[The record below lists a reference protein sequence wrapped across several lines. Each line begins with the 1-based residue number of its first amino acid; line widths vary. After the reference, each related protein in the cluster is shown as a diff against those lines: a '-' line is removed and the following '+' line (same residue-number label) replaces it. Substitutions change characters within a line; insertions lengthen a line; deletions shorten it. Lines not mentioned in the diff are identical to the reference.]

1 VNAAAARRSNGEGIG
16 QESRNVYTEFFGLN
30 EKPFAITPDP
40 RYLYMSAR
48 HTDAL
53 AHLLYGISESGG
65 FIQLTGEV
73 GTGKTTLIR
82 SVLEQLPEKAD
93 IAVILS
99 PQLTTLEFLET
110 IVQELHCPPATE
122 RTVKAQIDVLNVAL
136 MRAHAEGRR
145 VVLIVDEAQTLSPEL
160 LEQVRLLTNL
170 ETSKQKLLQIILI
183 GQPELRELLDRPEMR
198 QIAQRITGRYHLEPL
213 RKDDTRA
220 YVNHRLR
227 VAGAQSDVFTGSA
240 ISALFKHSRGIPR
253 LINVIAD
260 RALLAGYTQDRRN
273 VDARL
278 VGAAAA
284 EVFGARRRTPW
295 WPLLTG
301 LAGVIAVVFGVG
313 NLSNAPRIAET
324 PRDMFMSAV
333 PASSATPTTSL
344 SVETADDPAAA
355 PVPAAA
361 DPLAAP
367 APVTLQSLLADPA
380 FNVSTDAA
388 IGELLALWG
397 ASYDTARAEPCTQAH
412 EQGLRC
418 LFQRR
423 GTLGELRRV
432 NWPTI
437 LSLVTADGVEHPVVV
452 ASLGYDHAGIVANGN
467 SYELPLAELSY
478 YWFGDHLLLWRPG
491 DAPARDLSPG
501 AADAGVRWLR
511 ETLAKLDGH
520 PEPLDASTTY
530 DDALEQRVRAYQRSH
545 QLTVDGIVGAR
556 TQVAMLAD
564 LDLPDTPSLVEG
576 H

>member
-1 VNAAAARRSNGEGIG
+1 VNAAAPEAVERGDGTG
-16 QESRNVYTEFFGLN
+16 QASRNVYTEFFGLN

-82 SVLEQLPEKAD
+82 SMLEQLPEKAD
-93 IAVILS
+93 IALILS

-110 IVQELHCPPATE
+110 IVQELHAPTPAE
-122 RTVKAQIDVLNVAL
+122 RTVKAQIDALNVKL
-136 MRAHAEGRR
+136 MSAHAEGRR

-170 ETSKQKLLQIILI
+170 ETAKQKLLQIILI

-213 RKDDTRA
+213 TKEDT
-220 YVNHRLR
+220 
-227 VAGAQSDVFTGSA
+227 SA
-240 ISALFKHSRGIPR
+240 INSLYKHGRGIPR

-260 RALLAGYTQDRRN
+260 RALLAGYTQDRRS

-284 EVFGARRRTPW
+284 EVFGIRRRAQW

-301 LAGVIAVVFGVG
+301 VAGVIAVVFGVG
-313 NLSNAPRIAET
+313 NLSNAPRVAEP
-324 PRDMFMSAV
+324 PRESFMSAV
-333 PASSATPTTSL
+333 PAASPTAATSL
-344 SVETADDPAAA
+344 SVDAAVDIAASPATAGVEPSVA
-355 PVPAAA
+355 PP
-361 DPLAAP
+361 
-367 APVTLQSLLADPA
+367 PVTLQSLLEDPA
-380 FNVSTDAA
+380 FIVGTDAA

-397 ASYDTARAEPCTQAH
+397 ARYDAARGEPCVQAQ

-452 ASLGYDHAGIVANGN
+452 AALGYDHARITANGET
-467 SYELPLAELSY
+467 YELPLAELSY

-501 AADAGVRWLR
+501 ADDLGVRWLR
-511 ETLAKLDGH
+511 ETLGKLDGQ
-520 PEPLDASTTY
+520 AATAAAATTY
-530 DDALEQRVRAYQRSH
+530 DDALEQRVRTYQRTH

-556 TQVAMLAD
+556 TQVAMLAE
-564 LDLPDTPSLVEG
+564 LDLPNTPSLVEE

>member
-1 VNAAAARRSNGEGIG
+1 M
-16 QESRNVYTEFFGLN
+16 YTEFFGLN

-53 AHLLYGISESGG
+53 AHLLYGIAESGG

-93 IAVILS
+93 IALILS

-110 IVQELHCPPATE
+110 IVQELHSPPPTE
-122 RTVKAQIDVLNVAL
+122 RTVKAQIDALNVTL
-136 MRAHAEGRR
+136 MSAHAEGRR

-220 YVNHRLR
+220 YVKHRLR
-227 VAGAQSDVFTGSA
+227 VAGALSDIFTKSA
-240 ISALFKHSRGIPR
+240 INALYRHSRGVPR

-260 RALLAGYTQDRRN
+260 RALLAGYTQDRRT
-273 VDARL
+273 VDAKL
-278 VGAAAA
+278 VSAAAA
-284 EVFGARRRTPW
+284 EIFGIRRRTPW
-295 WPLLTG
+295 WPVATAT
-301 LAGVIAVVFGVG
+301 AGAVAVVFGVTNFG
-313 NLSNAPRIAET
+313 QAPQVVET
-324 PRDMFMSAV
+324 APEQYLSAV
-333 PASSATPTTSL
+333 PVPNTPPASADLPLEDRATDT
-344 SVETADDPAAA
+344 
-355 PVPAAA
+355 
-361 DPLAAP
+361 
-367 APVTLQSLLADPA
+367 APVTSATEQPSAAVTLPSLLAEPD
-380 FNVSTDAA
+380 FTVGTDTA

-397 ASYDTARAEPCTQAH
+397 AHYDTSRGEPCVQAQ

-423 GTLGELRRV
+423 GSLGELRRV

-437 LSLVTADGVEHPVVV
+437 LSLVTGDGVEHPVVV
-452 ASLGYDHAGIVANGN
+452 TALGYDHAQIVANGGTFK
-467 SYELPLAELSY
+467 LPLAELSY

-491 DAPARDLSPG
+491 DAPASALAPG
-501 AADAGVRWLR
+501 VDDAGVRWLR
-511 ETLAKLDGH
+511 ATLAQLAGQPAAADS
-520 PEPLDASTTY
+520 PTLY
-530 DDALEQRVRAYQRSH
+530 DDELEQRVRAYQRAH
-545 QLTVDGIVGAR
+545 QLTVDGIVGER
-556 TQVAMLAD
+556 TQIAMLSE
-564 LDLPDTPSLVEG
+564 LDLPNTPSLVED

>member
-1 VNAAAARRSNGEGIG
+1 
-16 QESRNVYTEFFGLN
+16 VYTEFFGLN

-93 IAVILS
+93 IALILS

-110 IVQELHCPPATE
+110 ITQELRCPPAVE
-122 RTVKAQIDVLNVAL
+122 RTVKAQIDALNVAL

-227 VAGAQSDVFTGSA
+227 VAGAQSDIFTRSA
-240 ISALFKHSRGIPR
+240 INALYAHARGIPR

-260 RALLAGYTQDRRN
+260 RALLAAYTQDRRS

-278 VGAAAA
+278 VRAAAA
-284 EVFGARRRTPW
+284 EVFGVRRRTPW
-295 WPLLTG
+295 WPLVTG
-301 LAGVIAVVFGVG
+301 IAGVVAVVFGVG
-313 NLSNAPRIAET
+313 NLSNAPRVPEAS
-324 PRDMFMSAV
+324 RDVFMSAV
-333 PASSATPTTSL
+333 PAPSAAPTTSL
-344 SVETADDPAAA
+344 SVESAGELITAPATSVAEIPAA
-355 PVPAAA
+355 PT
-361 DPLAAP
+361 
-367 APVTLQSLLADPA
+367 PVTLQSLLADPA
-380 FNVSTDAA
+380 FVVGTDSA
-388 IGELLALWG
+388 IGELLVLWG
-397 ASYDTARAEPCTQAH
+397 AHYDAARGEPCAQAQ

-423 GTLGELRRV
+423 GSLSELRRV
-432 NWPTI
+432 NWPAI
-437 LSLVTADGVEHPVVV
+437 LSLVTADGAEHPVVL
-452 ASLGYDHAGIVANGN
+452 AALGYDHAVVVANGDT
-467 SYELPLAELSY
+467 YELPLAELSY

-491 DAPARDLSPG
+491 DAPARDLVPG
-501 AADAGVRWLR
+501 ADDVGVRWLR
-511 ETLAKLDGH
+511 ATLAKLDGGT
-520 PEPLDASTTY
+520 EPALTSTTY
-530 DDALEQRVRAYQRSH
+530 DDALAQRVRAYQRAH

-556 TQVAMLAD
+556 TQIAMLAE
-564 LDLPDTPSLVEG
+564 LGVAGTPALVKD

>member
-1 VNAAAARRSNGEGIG
+1 
-16 QESRNVYTEFFGLN
+16 VYTEFFGLN

-93 IAVILS
+93 IALILS

-110 IVQELHCPPATE
+110 ITQELRCAPASE
-122 RTVKAQIDVLNVAL
+122 RTVKAQIDVLNAAL

-183 GQPELRELLDRPEMR
+183 GQPELRELLHRPDMR

-213 RKDDTRA
+213 TKEDTRA

-227 VAGAQSDVFTGSA
+227 VAGAQSDIFTSSA
-240 ISALFKHSRGIPR
+240 IGALYKRSRGIPR

-260 RALLAGYTQDRRN
+260 RALLAGYTQDRRS

-278 VGAAAA
+278 VSAAAA
-284 EVFGARRRTPW
+284 EVFGIRRRTPW
-295 WPLLTG
+295 WPLATG
-301 LAGVIAVVFGVG
+301 VAGVLAVVFGVG
-313 NLSNAPRIAET
+313 KLNDASRVAEPPREA
-324 PRDMFMSAV
+324 FMSAM
-333 PASSATPTTSL
+333 PAPSATPTATL
-344 SVETADDPAAA
+344 SVATAGEVAAGPATAVAQHA
-355 PVPAAA
+355 PPA
-361 DPLAAP
+361 P
-367 APVTLQSLLADPA
+367 PVTLQSLLADPNFA
-380 FNVSTDAA
+380 IGTDAA

-397 ASYDTARAEPCTQAH
+397 ARYEPARGEPCVQAQ

-437 LSLVTADGVEHPVVV
+437 LSLVTADGSEHPAVVV
-452 ASLGYDHAGIVANGN
+452 SLGYDHAQIVANGN
-467 SYELPLAELSY
+467 RYELPLAELSY
-478 YWFGDHLLLWRPG
+478 YWFGDHLLIWRPG

-501 AADAGVRWLR
+501 IDDAGVRWLR
-511 ETLAKLDGH
+511 ETLAKLDGQG
-520 PEPLDASTTY
+520 PPADGSTTY
-530 DDALEQRVRAYQRSH
+530 DDVLEERVRAYQRTR

-556 TQVAMLAD
+556 TQVAMLAE
-564 LDLPDTPSLVEG
+564 LDLSDTPSLVED

>member
-1 VNAAAARRSNGEGIG
+1 MNAAAARRSNGEGIG

-93 IAVILS
+93 IALILS

-110 IVQELHCPPATE
+110 ITQELRCPAASE
-122 RTVKAQIDVLNVAL
+122 RTVKAQIDALNVAL
-136 MRAHAEGRR
+136 MRAHSEGRR

-183 GQPELRELLDRPEMR
+183 GQPELRELLDRAEMR

-213 RKDDTRA
+213 TKEDTRA
-220 YVNHRLR
+220 YVSHRLR
-227 VAGAQSDVFTGSA
+227 VAGAQSDVFTSSA
-240 ISALFKHSRGIPR
+240 IGALYKHSRGIPR

-260 RALLAGYTQDRRN
+260 RALLAGYTQDRRS
-273 VDARL
+273 VDAKL
-278 VGAAAA
+278 VSAAAA
-284 EVFGARRRTPW
+284 EVFGIRRRAAW
-295 WPLLTG
+295 WPFATAT
-301 LAGVIAVVFGVG
+301 AGVAAVVFGVT
-313 NLSNAPRIAET
+313 NLGQAPPTVQRAAEQFLT
-324 PRDMFMSAV
+324 AV
-333 PASSATPTTSL
+333 PAPSTTPTAGVPL
-344 SVETADDPAAA
+344 ETP
-355 PVPAAA
+355 AA
-361 DPLAAP
+361 DPAPSIVAAEP
-367 APVTLQSLLADPA
+367 PPTPVTLPSLLAEPG
-380 FNVSTDAA
+380 FTVGTDAA

-397 ASYDTARAEPCTQAH
+397 AHYDAARGEACMQAQ

-437 LSLVTADGVEHPVVV
+437 LSLVTAGGAEHPVVV
-452 ASLGYDHAGIVANGN
+452 ASLGYDRARIVANG
-467 SYELPLAELSY
+467 STYELPLAELSY
-478 YWFGDHLLLWRPG
+478 YWFGNHLLLWRPG

-501 AADAGVRWLR
+501 AADVGVRWLR
-511 ETLAKLDGH
+511 ETLANLDGSAEP
-520 PEPLDASTTY
+520 PEASTTY
-530 DDALEQRVRAYQRSH
+530 DETLEQRVRAYQRAH

-556 TQVAMLAD
+556 TQIAMLAE
-564 LDLPDTPSLVEG
+564 LGLPDTPSLVED